1 MVNPY
6 ASEDFNRIKVNQSQK
21 VLEDRKKVDH
31 PLVEGKKMDMSHK
44 ELSGFAK
51 AMGEPEF

>member
-6 ASEDFNRIKVNQSQK
+6 ASEDFNRIKVKQSEK
-21 VLEDRKKVDH
+21 TLEDRKKVDH

-44 ELSGFAK
+44 ELQNFTT
-51 AMGEPEF
+51 AMKEPDF

>member
-6 ASEDFNRIKVNQSQK
+6 ASEDFNRVKVRQSTQD
-21 VLEDRKKVDH
+21 LEDRKKVDH

-44 ELSGFAK
+44 ELSGFTK
-51 AMGEPEF
+51 AMAEPEF